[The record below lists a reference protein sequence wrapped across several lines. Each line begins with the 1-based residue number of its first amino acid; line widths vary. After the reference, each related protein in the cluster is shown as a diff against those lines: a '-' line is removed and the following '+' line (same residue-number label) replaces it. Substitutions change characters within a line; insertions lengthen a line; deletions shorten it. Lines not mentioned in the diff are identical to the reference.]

1 MAAHGPPTTPDL
13 VVLCLLAERP
23 MHGYEVAAEL
33 RRRDVA
39 DWAGISRPQIYYS
52 LKKLNAQRLI
62 KARREAPERGAA
74 DRRVFAPTDAGM
86 TALHDA
92 LGAAA
97 WATQRPPTPF
107 VTWMVLAIHA
117 SPRAIRA
124 MFDRRRAFV
133 AQELARERQT
143 LAGFDE
149 ADDDGGGKDAGPTV
163 PIGRALVTLGIRGFE
178 LELGWLDDAERAC
191 LAGAA
196 AHAAETRRAG

>member
-13 VVLCLLAERP
+13 VVLSLLAERP

-52 LKKLNAQRLI
+52 LKKLAAQRFI

-74 DRRVFAPTDAGM
+74 DRRVFAPTDAG
-86 TALHDA
+86 LRVLQEA

-117 SPRAIRA
+117 APRAIRA
-124 MFDRRRAFV
+124 MFDRRRAFL
-133 AQELARERQT
+133 AGELARERAT
-143 LAGFDE
+143 LAAFDAE
-149 ADDDGGGKDAGPTV
+149 GGPTV
-163 PIGRALVTLGIRGFE
+163 PIGRALVTLGIGEFE
-178 LELGWLDDAERAC
+178 LELAWLDDAERAC
-191 LAGAA
+191 LSGAA
-196 AHAAETRRAG
+196 AHAGGPHRPG

>member
-13 VVLCLLAERP
+13 VVLSLLAERP

-62 KARREAPERGAA
+62 RARREAPERGPA

-86 TALHDA
+86 AALHKA
-92 LGAAA
+92 LAEDA

-117 SPRAIRA
+117 GPRAIRA
-124 MFDRRRAFV
+124 MFERRRAFV
-133 AQELARERQT
+133 QQELARERET
-143 LAGFDE
+143 MKAFDAIP
-149 ADDDGGGKDAGPTV
+149 ADADGPTI
-163 PIGRALVTLGIRGFE
+163 PIGRALVSLGIREFE
-178 LELGWLDDAERAC
+178 LELDWLDEAERAC

-196 AHAAETRRAG
+196 ARAAEDRR